1 MTIKKKSLV
10 EETIARLLEII
21 TVEKAFEAGE
31 RLPNEV
37 KLAASLNIGRSTLRE
52 SIAYLKEKGIL
63 ESKKGSGTYVVD
75 SNANLTTVIKTENK
89 TFKLREVIEFRLA
102 LEPYAVMVAIKRAS
116 TEELQAILEQGEK
129 VCDCIVKSVNRI
141 EEEQKFHEFI
151 LQSTHNNLFIQQ
163 IPTILQ
169 SISDVIS
176 SKQSIGKLATDTE
189 MDIQSLMEAFRQR
202 DAIIA
207 KNAMEIHL
215 HHVVEALKLNNGKYK
230 LY

>member
-129 VCDCIVKSVNRI
+129 VCDCIVKSENRI

-215 HHVVEALKLNNGKYK
+215 HHVVEALELNNGKYK